1 MRKILCCIFFVVSIF
16 TGLSAQNT
24 EDTVRSIIVFVHTDP
39 STTTPLNALRAELT
53 NELVNSADSSF
64 VVNDRTDEIWTFLRQ
79 EFDYQ
84 DLGFVRDDQM
94 IIIGEHFGA
103 NYLCVVN
110 VTSYQEFGQYFF
122 EGTVVDINSRRVV
135 KHSYY
140 PQGDNT
146 VEKLDPQ
153 TQIKVG
159 KDIARQL
166 GFIEKSQT
174 STQAQSASAATTV
187 ITRRVIGDILVPY
200 SPTGNKEIG
209 DYYTGPHV
217 FHGEQF
223 ESTHGRKF
231 IIGYLDYTGEHGLAY
246 MPTIYD
252 NSWCNKREDTFLGA
266 YIADVEQLLKIY
278 ENNDKLKLSGEFWT
292 NEVTKKGKPGNCD
305 DTYRI
310 VDFLTGKT
318 SARKRR
324 ANEKVRGLYVI
335 VF

>member
-166 GFIEKSQT
+166 GFIDKAKE
-174 STQAQSASAATTV
+174 STQTQSAAKALTV
-187 ITRRVIGDILVPY
+187 TRVRKIRCDP
-200 SPTGNKEIG
+200 SNPTGGKKIG
-209 DYYTGPHV
+209 DYYTGPHT
-217 FHGEQF
+217 FRGQEF
-223 ESTHGRKF
+223 ESTHGRQF

-246 MPTIYD
+246 MPTRFS
-252 NSWCNKREDTFLGA
+252 SWCIAREDTFLGA

-310 VDFLTGKT
+310 VDFSTGKT
-318 SARKRR
+318 LARKLRKY
-324 ANEKVRGLYVI
+324 ESGGGLYII

>member
-110 VTSYQEFGQYFF
+110 VTNYQEFDQYFF
-122 EGTVVDINSRRVV
+122 ECTIVDIQSRQVI

-140 PQGDNT
+140 PQGDDN
-146 VEKLDPQ
+146 VFQLDPQ
-153 TQIKVG
+153 TQLKVG
-159 KDIARQL
+159 RDLAKQL
-166 GFIEKSQT
+166 GFSATRT
-174 STQAQSASAATTV
+174 SPETSSAASSTIIV
-187 ITRRVIGDILVPY
+187 KKRVIHVPQ
-200 SPTGNKEIG
+200 K
-209 DYYTGPHV
+209 
-217 FHGEQF
+217 
-223 ESTHGRKF
+223 
-231 IIGYLDYTGEHGLAY
+231 
-246 MPTIYD
+246 
-252 NSWCNKREDTFLGA
+252 
-266 YIADVEQLLKIY
+266 
-278 ENNDKLKLSGEFWT
+278 
-292 NEVTKKGKPGNCD
+292 
-305 DTYRI
+305 
-310 VDFLTGKT
+310 
-318 SARKRR
+318 
-324 ANEKVRGLYVI
+324 
-335 VF
+335 

>member
-1 MRKILCCIFFVVSIF
+1 MRKILCCIFFVFCIF
-16 TGLSAQNT
+16 TRLSAQIT
-24 EDTVRSIIVFVHTDP
+24 DDAVKSIIVFVHTDP
-39 STTTPLNALRAELT
+39 STTTPINALRAELT

-79 EFDYQ
+79 ELDYQ

-103 NYLCVVN
+103 SYLCVVN

-122 EGTVVDINSRRVV
+122 EGTVIDIQSRQVV

-140 PQGDNT
+140 PQGDNK
-146 VEKLDPQ
+146 VSQLDPQ
-153 TQIKVG
+153 TQLKVG
-159 KDIARQL
+159 RDLAKQL
-166 GFIEKSQT
+166 GFSSNRT
-174 STQAQSASAATTV
+174 VSGSAASASLTTTV
-187 ITRRVIGDILVPY
+187 VTGRAYTGRIVRVPQNDAG
-200 SPTGNKEIG
+200 KRIG
-209 DYYTGPHV
+209 DYYTGPHT
-217 FHGEQF
+217 FRGQQY

-246 MPTIYD
+246 MPTYFT
-252 NSWCNKREDTFLGA
+252 SWCIAGEDDFLGA

-278 ENNDKLKLSGEFWT
+278 ENNDKLQLSGEFWT
-292 NEVTKKGKPGNCD
+292 KEVTKKGKPGNCD

-310 VDFLTGKT
+310 VDFSTGKT
-318 SARKRR
+318 LARKLRKH
-324 ANEKVRGLYVI
+324 ESGGGLFII